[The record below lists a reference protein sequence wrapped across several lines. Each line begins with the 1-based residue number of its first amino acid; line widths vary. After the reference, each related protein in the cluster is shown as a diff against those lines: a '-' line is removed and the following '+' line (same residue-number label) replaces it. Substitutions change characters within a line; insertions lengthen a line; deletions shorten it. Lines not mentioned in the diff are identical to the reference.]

1 MQGHSQGFR
10 DQIGPDPWLVGAW
23 WTLGGLAWLSLLA
36 VVLWGGGSLPSG
48 EAPPVWLD
56 RAGRLLILLA
66 GSWWVCRHLSA
77 RPAGLMLSGR
87 LSWSG
92 ARGRFE
98 TEQGVWR
105 GEMRL
110 VWRSA
115 VLVGVRLRDPVRGA
129 VTVWVTPRRVGEA
142 GWWRL
147 QRFLVL
153 GGASGTG

>member
-1 MQGHSQGFR
+1 MQGQSQGFR
-10 DQIGPDPWLVGAW
+10 DELGADPWLVGAW
-23 WTLGGLAWLSLLA
+23 WTLGGLAWLSLGAVAAWGEWPGLA
-36 VVLWGGGSLPSG
+36 GGALP
-48 EAPPVWLD
+48 AWLD
-56 RAGRLLILLA
+56 RVGRLVILLA
-66 GSWWVCRHLSA
+66 GSWWVWRHLA
-77 RPAGLMLSGR
+77 TRPVGLMVPGR

-98 TEQGVWR
+98 TKRATWR

-115 VLVGVRLRDPVRGA
+115 VLVGVRLRDPVRG
-129 VTVWVTPRRVGEA
+129 TITLWLTPHRLGEA

-153 GGASGTG
+153 GGASGVD